1 MRRGRTCRD
10 MERCLI
16 MVNLTE
22 SSLEPLGI
30 MSLVICERLLCFCL
44 ILHYLDLPGMGM
56 MSGLGLVVT
65 AGANFVQTAVKP
77 L

>member
-1 MRRGRTCRD
+1 

-22 SSLEPLGI
+22 RLSGI
-30 MSLVICERLLCFCL
+30 MWIVICECLLCFCL